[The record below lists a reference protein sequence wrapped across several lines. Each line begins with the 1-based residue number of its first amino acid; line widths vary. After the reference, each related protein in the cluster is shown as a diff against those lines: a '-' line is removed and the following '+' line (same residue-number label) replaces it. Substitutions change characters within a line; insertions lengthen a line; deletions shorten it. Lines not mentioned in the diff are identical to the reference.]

1 MPDDTLIRSLGPAK
15 RRRHFLTAAFGELK
29 GFAKFS
35 LGSIFSREFMSVL
48 IPLLIIWEVLPR
60 AGIVPEA
67 LVPAPSVVAVAFW
80 EDFTTLDMA
89 EHIGASMMRLGAG
102 LLLAAAVALP
112 LGVLMGWNTFIRSH
126 TLPLFQLLAPVPP
139 PAWVPITII
148 ALGVGLP
155 MQVFLIFLGAFY
167 PILFNTYQGIKDT
180 DPRYLASARAFGA
193 SEFTLLTKVY
203 IWNALGSVVMGLKIG
218 IATGLVM
225 MVISEMYGG
234 RSGIGFLLLE
244 AKEFFQIDRMVVCM
258 MLLGFIGWFLIEV
271 MKYAESKLALW
282 RIGR

>member
-1 MPDDTLIRSLGPAK
+1 MLDDSMIRQNSLTK
-15 RRRHFLTAAFGELK
+15 RHWHFLSLVFKEIKAFSR
-29 GFAKFS
+29 FA
-35 LGSIFSREFMSVL
+35 LGNIFSREFMTVL
-48 IPLLIIWEVLPR
+48 IPLLLLWEAAPR
-60 AGIVPEA
+60 LGLVPEA

-80 EDFTTLDMA
+80 DVFTNLDMA
-89 EHIGASMMRLGAG
+89 GHIGASMLRFGAG
-102 LLLAAAVALP
+102 LLLAAVIALP
-112 LGVLMGWNTFIRSH
+112 LGMLMGWSSFIRSH

-180 DPRYLASARAFGA
+180 DPRYLASARVFGA

>member
-1 MPDDTLIRSLGPAK
+1 
-15 RRRHFLTAAFGELK
+15 
-29 GFAKFS
+29 
-35 LGSIFSREFMSVL
+35 V
-48 IPLLIIWEVLPR
+48 
-60 AGIVPEA
+60 
-67 LVPAPSVVAVAFW
+67 
-80 EDFTTLDMA
+80 
-89 EHIGASMMRLGAG
+89 GAD
-102 LLLAAAVALP
+102 
-112 LGVLMGWNTFIRSH
+112 
-126 TLPLFQLLAPVPP
+126 
-139 PAWVPITII
+139 TII
-148 ALGVGLP
+148 LLGIGLP

-167 PILFNTYQGIKDT
+167 PILFNTYQGIKET
-180 DPRYLASARAFGA
+180 DPRYLASARVFGA

-271 MKYAESKLALW
+271 MKYVESKLALW

>member
-1 MPDDTLIRSLGPAK
+1 MLDDSMIRRNSLT
-15 RRRHFLTAAFGELK
+15 RRRWHFFSVFLKEIKAFTK
-29 GFAKFS
+29 FA
-35 LGSIFSREFMSVL
+35 LGNIFSREFMTVL
-48 IPLLIIWEVLPR
+48 IPLLIVWEAVPR
-60 AGIVPEA
+60 LGLVPEA

-80 EDFTTLDMA
+80 DLFTNLNMA
-89 EHIGASMMRLGAG
+89 EHIGASMLRFGAG

-112 LGVLMGWNTFIRSH
+112 LGVLMGWNSFIRSH

-148 ALGVGLP
+148 LLGIGLP

-167 PILFNTYQGIKDT
+167 PILFNTYQGIKET
-180 DPRYLASARAFGA
+180 DPRYLASARVFGA

-271 MKYAESKLALW
+271 MKYVESKLALW

>member
-1 MPDDTLIRSLGPAK
+1 MT
-15 RRRHFLTAAFGELK
+15 
-29 GFAKFS
+29 
-35 LGSIFSREFMSVL
+35 VL
-48 IPLLIIWEVLPR
+48 IPLLLVWEAVSRSGL
-60 AGIVPEA
+60 VPEA
-67 LVPAPSVVAVAFW
+67 LVPAPSVVAIAFW
-80 EDFTTLDMA
+80 DVFVNLNMA
-89 EHIGASMMRLGAG
+89 EHIGASMLRLSAG
-102 LLLAAAVALP
+102 LLLAAAIALP
-112 LGVLMGWNTFIRSH
+112 LGVLMGWNSFIRSH

-139 PAWVPITII
+139 PAWGPITII
-148 ALGVGLP
+148 VLGVGLP

-203 IWNALGSVVMGLKIG
+203 IWSALGSVVMGLKIG

-225 MVISEMYGG
+225 MVVSEMYGG

-258 MLLGFIGWFLIEV
+258 MLLGLIGWFLIEV
-271 MKYAESKLALW
+271 MKYVESKLALW

>member
-1 MPDDTLIRSLGPAK
+1 MLDDSMIRRNSLT
-15 RRRHFLTAAFGELK
+15 RRRGHFLGVLLKEIK
-29 GFAKFS
+29 GFTKFA
-35 LGSIFSREFMSVL
+35 LGNIFSREFMTVL
-48 IPLLIIWEVLPR
+48 IPLLIVWEAVPR
-60 AGIVPEA
+60 LGLVPEA
-67 LVPAPSVVAVAFW
+67 LLPAPSVVAVAFW
-80 EDFTTLDMA
+80 DVFTNLNMA
-89 EHIGASMMRLGAG
+89 EHIGASMLRFGAG

-112 LGVLMGWNTFIRSH
+112 LGVLMGWNSFIRSH

-148 ALGVGLP
+148 LLGIGLP

-167 PILFNTYQGIKDT
+167 PILFNTYQGIKET
-180 DPRYLASARAFGA
+180 DPRYLASARVFGA

-271 MKYAESKLALW
+271 MKYVESKLALW

>member
-1 MPDDTLIRSLGPAK
+1 MIRRNSLT
-15 RRRHFLTAAFGELK
+15 RRRGHFLGVFLKEIKAFTK
-29 GFAKFS
+29 FA
-35 LGSIFSREFMSVL
+35 LGNIFSREFMTVL
-48 IPLLIIWEVLPR
+48 IPLLIVWEAVPR
-60 AGIVPEA
+60 LGLVPEA

-80 EDFTTLDMA
+80 DVFTNLNMA
-89 EHIGASMMRLGAG
+89 EHIGASMLRFGAG

-112 LGVLMGWNTFIRSH
+112 LGVLMGWNSFIRSH

-148 ALGVGLP
+148 LLGIGLP

-167 PILFNTYQGIKDT
+167 PILFNTYQGIKET
-180 DPRYLASARAFGA
+180 DPRYLASARVFGA

-271 MKYAESKLALW
+271 MKYVESKLALW